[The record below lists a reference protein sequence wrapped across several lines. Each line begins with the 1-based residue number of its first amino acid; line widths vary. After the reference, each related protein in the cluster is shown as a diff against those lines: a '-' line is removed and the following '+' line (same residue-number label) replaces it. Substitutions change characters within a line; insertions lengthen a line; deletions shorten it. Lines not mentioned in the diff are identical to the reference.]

1 VQSVP
6 IIALMGDPIAWGI
19 VSNLARRAGNIT
31 GISADA
37 DEAIWSRRVGM
48 LIEAIPTATRIG
60 FLCSQ
65 ARGRAQSC
73 QSIFGYLLA
82 SALRDL
88 YKSIIASLTNF
99 NARPFT
105 RCLSAMAQINLS
117 TERRTD
123 LLGQ

>member
-1 VQSVP
+1 
-6 IIALMGDPIAWGI
+6 
-19 VSNLARRAGNIT
+19 
-31 GISADA
+31 
-37 DEAIWSRRVGM
+37 M

-88 YKSIIASLTNF
+88 YKSIIASLKNF